1 MVGVDRSVA
10 SAEALRWAFRQSQLH
25 DAVLEVVLAW
35 GYLGQYRG
43 GRDRFAPFRDA
54 HAASHALDAFI
65 AETLPD
71 VDKGVVKPMPVDGFA
86 ADALLDAA
94 VGSDLVA
101 IAPRGA
107 GRFLGLRL
115 GSVTERCLA
124 DAPCPVAVVRPGR
137 PRSREEAERVVVG
150 IDGSDR
156 SHQALRWAVDK
167 CARRRARLTVMTAW
181 VEPAPPNPYL
191 LGGMDPG
198 SFEDAAWRVIDRALE
213 QTDGLDLASL
223 VAPPERLAV
232 HGGAAAAL
240 LDLAED
246 ADLVV
251 VGSRGLGRARRLL
264 LGSVATEVA
273 RHAPGPVVVVHPSRH
288 PE

>member
-10 SAEALRWAFRQSQLH
+10 SAEALRWAFRESQLH

-35 GYLGQYRG
+35 GYLDQYRG

-65 AETLPD
+65 AATLPD
-71 VDKGVVKPMPVDGFA
+71 ADRGVVKPMPIDGFA

-94 VGSDLVA
+94 TGSDLVA
-101 IAPRGA
+101 IGPRGA

-124 DAPCPVAVVRPGR
+124 DAPCPVGIVRPGR
-137 PRSREEAERVVVG
+137 VRSPGEPERVIVG

-156 SHQALRWAVDK
+156 SHDALRWAVAE
-167 CARRRARLTVMTAW
+167 CARRRAQLTVMTAW
-181 VEPAPPNPYL
+181 VEAAPPSPHL
-191 LGGMDPG
+191 VGGVDLGR
-198 SFEDAAWRVIDRALE
+198 FEDAAWRTIDRALDE
-213 QTDGLDLASL
+213 TDGLDLAAL

-240 LDLAED
+240 LDLAEE

-251 VGSRGLGRARRLL
+251 VGSRGLGPVRRLL